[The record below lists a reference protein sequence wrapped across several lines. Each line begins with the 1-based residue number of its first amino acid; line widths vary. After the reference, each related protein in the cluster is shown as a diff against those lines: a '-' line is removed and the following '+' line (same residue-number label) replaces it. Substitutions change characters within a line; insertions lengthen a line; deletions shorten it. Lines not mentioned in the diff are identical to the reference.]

1 MIIPVLNKQAA
12 TVSLYWS
19 CWGWGQWMPLVV
31 SRSTDKGLEK
41 GQGIRW
47 ATVTWCLGICI
58 SSSKGEVEG
67 NKLLRPLHT

>member
-1 MIIPVLNKQAA
+1 
-12 TVSLYWS
+12 
-19 CWGWGQWMPLVV
+19 MPLVV